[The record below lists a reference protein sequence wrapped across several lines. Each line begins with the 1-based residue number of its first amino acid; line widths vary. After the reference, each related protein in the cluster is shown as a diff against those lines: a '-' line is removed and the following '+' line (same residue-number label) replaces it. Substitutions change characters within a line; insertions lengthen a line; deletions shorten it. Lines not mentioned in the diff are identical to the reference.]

1 GTPHPPVARFNRP
14 GAPPW
19 PLAFSWGC
27 VEYDPA
33 HHPSLNALVA
43 TADRLMY
50 QAKQKQ
56 GRERR

>member
-1 GTPHPPVARFNRP
+1 
-14 GAPPW
+14 
-19 PLAFSWGC
+19 SWGC

-33 HHPSLNALVA
+33 SHPSLNTLVA

>member
-1 GTPHPPVARFNRP
+1 
-14 GAPPW
+14 
-19 PLAFSWGC
+19 
-27 VEYDPA
+27 
-33 HHPSLNALVA
+33 VA